1 MKPMPSAPLSDVELD
16 FLDETLLKYG
26 NDDSILGLS
35 ELDGFLTA
43 IVSGPDA
50 VMPSRWLPALWG
62 GAGNEPDWESEQE
75 FQRFMQGV
83 MQHMNSIVFV
93 LMNYPEDFEAIFNEN
108 TQSKEPILIVE
119 NWCFGYMR
127 GVDLGQW
134 LELPEEIDTWLEAI
148 RLHGREENFAV
159 LETLTLE
166 EHQQTVADIEPAV
179 RRLHAYWLAQRSP
192 TVPPVPSPIRA
203 APKTGRNAPCPCG
216 SGKKFKQCCLH

>member
-1 MKPMPSAPLSDVELD
+1 MKQLPSSPLTDSELD

-43 IVSGPDA
+43 IVSGPDV
-50 VMPSRWLPALWG
+50 VMPSRWLPAMWG
-62 GAGNEPDWESEQE
+62 GVGNEPKWENEQAIE
-75 FQRFMQGV
+75 QFMSLV
-83 MQHMNSIVFV
+83 IRHMSSIATV
-93 LMNYPEDFEAIFNEN
+93 LMDFPEDFEALFNVNAQSEN
-108 TQSKEPILIVE
+108 TILIAE
-119 NWCFGYMR
+119 EWCFGYMR

-134 LELPEEIDTWLEAI
+134 PELPDEMDTWLEAI
-148 RLHGREENFAV
+148 RLHGREANFAV

-166 EHQQTVADIEPAV
+166 EHQQTVAEIEPAV

-192 TVPPVPSPIRA
+192 TESTSPSTIRA